1 MAFDGPGT
9 ELEHGAGGIAR
20 AVSLL
25 LKPGQAWDRIAAA
38 PASPRA
44 LFRSYAAPLAA
55 IPAICSVFGVLVF
68 GFNIANVGVHMSV
81 VGLILGAAAGYI
93 LTLAMIWALGAFVDL
108 TAPAFGGMRGS
119 QAALN
124 LVVYAATASW
134 VGGLAEIYPSLG
146 IPVGILAG
154 LYSLYALYLGLPK
167 MMGIPEERRLTAFA
181 AVLIAILLLATA
193 RGMITGRAAE
203 LGGPLSASY
212 APR

>member
-1 MAFDGPGT
+1 MDVAR
-9 ELEHGAGGIAR
+9 GAGGISR
-20 AVSLL
+20 ALSLL
-25 LKPGQAWDRIAAA
+25 LTPGQAWDRIAEAPAA
-38 PASPRA
+38 PRD
-44 LFRSYAAPLAA
+44 LFRRYAAPLAA
-55 IPAICSVFGVLVF
+55 IPALCSIFGVLVF
-68 GFNIANVGVHMSV
+68 GFNIANIGVHMSV
-81 VGLILGAAAGYI
+81 VGLILGAVVGYV
-93 LTLAMIWALGAFVDL
+93 LTLAMMWALGVFVDL
-108 TAPAFGGMRGS
+108 TAPAFGGMRGR
-119 QAALN
+119 QAAWN

-181 AVLIAILLLATA
+181 AVLIAILLLAVG
-193 RGMITGRAAE
+193 RGMITGKAAE

>member
-1 MAFDGPGT
+1 MDVAR
-9 ELEHGAGGIAR
+9 GAGGVSR
-20 AVSLL
+20 ALSLL
-25 LKPGQAWDRIAAA
+25 LTPGQAWDRIAEA
-38 PASPRA
+38 PAEPRP
-44 LFRSYAAPLAA
+44 LFQRYAAPLAA
-55 IPAICSVFGVLVF
+55 VPAVCSIFGVLVF
-68 GFNIANVGVHMSV
+68 GFNIANIGVHMSV
-81 VGLILGAAAGYI
+81 VGLILGAVVGYF
-93 LTLAMIWALGAFVDL
+93 LTLGMMWALGVFVDVA
-108 TAPAFGGMRGS
+108 APAFGGVRS
-119 QAALN
+119 RRAALN

-181 AVLIAILLLATA
+181 AVLIAVLLLAVG
-193 RGMITGRAAE
+193 RGMITAKAAE

>member
-1 MAFDGPGT
+1 MDVVR
-9 ELEHGAGGIAR
+9 GAGGISR
-20 AVSLL
+20 ALSLL
-25 LKPGQAWDRIAAA
+25 LTPGQAWDRIAEA
-38 PASPRA
+38 PAEPRA
-44 LFRSYAAPLAA
+44 LFQRYAAVLAA
-55 IPAICSVFGVLVF
+55 VPAICSIFGVLVF
-68 GFNIANVGVHMSV
+68 GFNIANIGVHMSV
-81 VGLILGAAAGYI
+81 VGLILGAVVGYV
-93 LTLAMIWALGAFVDL
+93 LTLAMMWALGAFVDL
-108 TAPAFGGMRGS
+108 TAPAFGGMRGR

-181 AVLIAILLLATA
+181 AVLIAILLLAVA
-193 RGMITGRAAE
+193 RGMIVGKASV
-203 LGGPLSASY
+203 LGGPRSASY